1 MDLYQRKLTKTE
13 WNSIEV
19 PVSGSEKEILK
30 LIVDGYDN
38 VNIRYNKHVS
48 MMGILKLTYNEG
60 IEDYLYKTYLESEV
74 LERAETRE
82 RPRPEDLSR
91 LGQKM
96 GE

>member
-38 VNIRYNKHVS
+38 VNIRYNKHLS
-48 MMGILKLTYNEG
+48 LMGILKLSYNEG
-60 IEDYLYKTYLESEV
+60 IEDYLYKTYLECEV
-74 LERAETRE
+74 LEI
-82 RPRPEDLSR
+82 
-91 LGQKM
+91 QKKIVNIII
-96 GE
+96 